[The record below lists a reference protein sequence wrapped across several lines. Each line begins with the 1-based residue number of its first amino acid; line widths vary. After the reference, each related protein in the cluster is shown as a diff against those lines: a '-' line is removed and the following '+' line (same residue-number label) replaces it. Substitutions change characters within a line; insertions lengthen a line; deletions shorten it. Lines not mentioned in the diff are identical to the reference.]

1 MKRKKRRRS
10 KGKRRRRR
18 NEEIILANG
27 TTISL
32 KKKKKNDQDENLG
45 IKGTFR
51 VKRVGKDNFAF
62 QFMFPCFQIFLIMY
76 LIIFV
81 N

>member
-32 KKKKKNDQDENLG
+32 KKKKNDQDENLG